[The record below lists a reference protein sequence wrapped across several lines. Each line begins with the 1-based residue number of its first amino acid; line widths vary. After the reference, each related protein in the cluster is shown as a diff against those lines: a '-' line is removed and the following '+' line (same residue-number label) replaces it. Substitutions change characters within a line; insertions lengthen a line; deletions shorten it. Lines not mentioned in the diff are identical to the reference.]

1 MIRELIAVG
10 LGGAAGSMA
19 RYALSYGVLAGHTL
33 LGFPAGT
40 FAVNAVGS
48 LLIGILLEGLSS
60 SAADLLGRCRA
71 AAAGR
76 GFRTGCGLHDP
87 EHCGMSRLYRRGHV
101 AREPDEGLAHPG
113 RPLRLRS
120 GAGRPGRQ
128 EGAGVWQEGVGQEGR
143 PGRKMQDWKAEP
155 GRKERDTEK

>member
-48 LLIGILLEGLSS
+48 LLIGILLEGPSS
-60 SAADLLGRCRA
+60 SAAAWLLVVGFCGALTTFSTFSADAVRLLRAGDFGPA
-71 AAAGR
+71 AAYMILSIAVCLAFTAAGMWL
-76 GFRTGCGLHDP
+76 GSQMKG
-87 EHCGMSRLYRRGHV
+87 
-101 AREPDEGLAHPG
+101 
-113 RPLRLRS
+113 
-120 GAGRPGRQ
+120 
-128 EGAGVWQEGVGQEGR
+128 
-143 PGRKMQDWKAEP
+143 
-155 GRKERDTEK
+155 